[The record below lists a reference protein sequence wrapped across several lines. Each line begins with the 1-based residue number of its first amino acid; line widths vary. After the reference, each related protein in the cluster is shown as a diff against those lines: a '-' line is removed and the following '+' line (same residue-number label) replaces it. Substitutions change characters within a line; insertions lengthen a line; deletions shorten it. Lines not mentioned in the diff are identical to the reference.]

1 MSSNKQNMDR
11 KRSFFEKAEPID
23 VSPGM
28 SKHLK
33 KVLNFIFF
41 QVSKEKFL
49 KMFNAQDWNGN
60 GTIL

>member
-33 KVLNFIFF
+33 KVLKKSSLSLYFF
-41 QVSKEKFL
+41 RFRKRNS
-49 KMFNAQDWNGN
+49 
-60 GTIL
+60 